1 MKKFWLFVL
10 GFLFVMNVYASDV
23 LNEINI
29 EYINNLVTTST
40 RSYSNNR
47 YIFEIDYLGDVT
59 NLSNEQLNFLL
70 SQSSSDYLKVFGDI
84 KITILPDPNG
94 KYKNIRDNIFLGYSG
109 GMFGNSLYETVMPND
124 TATKENLTMLI
135 KNPILEVYYRADEN
149 SAWSN
154 DKGNLSGNLTLENQ
168 LATLL
173 GIDLDTNPNGVKEK
187 YKTNYYFKPYEN
199 SVYTNRF
206 DFYEPTIN
214 TPATQEGNSYEV
226 TTLSKISTEYA
237 ELKFDY
243 PLDQTF
249 FEIESKTNKLPY
261 IIVTSIL
268 FCLCIFYVLKQKKII

>member
-1 MKKFWLFVL
+1 MKKFGLLVL
-10 GFLFVMNVYASDV
+10 GFLFMINVYASDV

-29 EYINNLVTTST
+29 QYMNNLVTTST

-47 YIFEIDYLGDVT
+47 YIFAIDYLGDVT
-59 NLSNEQLNFLL
+59 NLNSEQLNFLL
-70 SQSSSDYLKVFGDI
+70 SQSSDDYLKAFGDI

-94 KYKNIRDNIFLGYSG
+94 KYKNISDKIFLGYSG

-135 KNPILEVYYRADEN
+135 KNPILEVYYRTDEN
-149 SAWSN
+149 GVWSN
-154 DKGNLSGNLTLENQ
+154 DKGNLNGNLTIESQ

-173 GIDLDTNPNGVKEK
+173 GVDLNANPNGVKEK

-214 TPATQEGNSYEV
+214 TPATQEGNNYET
-226 TTLSKISTEYA
+226 TTLNKISTEYA

-243 PLDQTF
+243 PSTQTF

-268 FCLCIFYVLKQKKII
+268 FCLCIFYVMKRKKII